1 MVNLPISTVMS
12 NLRSSIGELRDGLD
26 LPGLQSKAENLT
38 IRTIEPGF
46 WESEDARDISR
57 DFSVAQSRLDK
68 WGEVAREIDE
78 LGVLGEM
85 LAESDDQ
92 ELTEEFYARADAL
105 DRRIEADKIFV
116 LLDEEHDISNA
127 IVSAHAGAGGLDS
140 QDWCEML
147 YRMYLRW
154 AEARGFDVRVLDE
167 LRDQEAGIKSVTF
180 EVRGNFA
187 YGYLKGEQGV
197 HRLVR
202 ISPFDSAKRRH
213 TSFASIEVLPV
224 LPDSVEVEIR
234 PEDLRMDTFRSSGA
248 GGQHVNMT
256 DSAVRITHIPS
267 GIIVSCQVER
277 SQHMNRATAMQVLRS
292 RLFERTLRER
302 RERLESLQGE
312 KRVIAWG
319 SQIRSYT
326 LQPFQLI
333 KDHRSGCE
341 IGNVNAVLDGDLND
355 LIMSYLRFAKTGQT
369 CGSSSAEVEEG

>member
-1 MVNLPISTVMS
+1 VTVF
-12 NLRSSIGELRDGLD
+12 D

>member
-1 MVNLPISTVMS
+1 MVF
-12 NLRSSIGELRDGLD
+12 D
-26 LPGLQSKAENLT
+26 LPGLQSKTESLT
-38 IRTIEPGF
+38 ARSIEPGF
-46 WESEDARDISR
+46 WEGEDAREVSR
-57 DFSVAQSRLDK
+57 ELAVTQSRLDK
-68 WGEVAREIDE
+68 WREVAGEFEE

-85 LAESDDQ
+85 LAEADDQ
-92 ELTEEFYARADAL
+92 ELADEFYSRAHAL
-105 DRRIEADKIFV
+105 GRRIEADKIFV
-116 LLDEEHDISNA
+116 LLDEEHDISPA
-127 IVSAHAGAGGLDS
+127 IVTAHAGAGGLDS

-154 AEARGFDVRVLDE
+154 AEARDFDVRILDE

-180 EVRGNFA
+180 EVKGDFA

-234 PEDLRMDTFRSSGA
+234 PEDLKMDTFRSSGA

-292 RLFERTLRER
+292 KLFDRALRER
-302 RERLESLQGE
+302 RERLETLQGE

-341 IGNVNAVLDGDLND
+341 AGNVNAVLDGDLD
-355 LIMSYLRFAKTGQT
+355 ALIMAYLRFAKTGQT
-369 CGSSSAEVEEG
+369 CGSSGAEYIEEG